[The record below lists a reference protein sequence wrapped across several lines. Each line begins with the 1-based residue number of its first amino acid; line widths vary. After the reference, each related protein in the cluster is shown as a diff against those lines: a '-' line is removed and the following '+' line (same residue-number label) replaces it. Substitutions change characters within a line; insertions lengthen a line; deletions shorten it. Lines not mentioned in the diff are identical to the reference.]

1 MRRTTTSLAGA
12 GAIALALA
20 LGVAGCTSDT
30 PAPQDVA
37 RQYAEGLARLDLT
50 GVPLDGVDAA
60 TATTR
65 LTSLAKPLTGTKPQ
79 VGVRQAGPDE
89 GESTTARLAVT
100 WPGTGA
106 KPWSYETTL
115 PLVKRDGTWR
125 AQWSPATVVAGAAE
139 GDTIR
144 AERTAARRGR
154 VLGAGGA
161 AIVQPRPVRR
171 VGVDKATVTP
181 EQALAAAPK
190 VAAFAGLTDAAA
202 YAARVRAAGP
212 RAFVEAI
219 VLRQGDPTLAR
230 LDALT
235 ASTPGVGV
243 VDAELPLAPT
253 RTFAKPIL
261 GTVGEATAE
270 VVERSKGAV
279 AAGDVVGL
287 SGLQQAQDATL
298 RGTPGLTV
306 SLVHAGTAKPVHST
320 EPVPG
325 RDVTTTLDV
334 ARQTRA
340 EQLLA
345 GIKPASALVAVRPS
359 TGEVVAAASGPG
371 GQGYSTATLGK
382 YAPGSTFK
390 IVSALAL
397 LRGGVTPTTPVP
409 CTRTLTVDGK
419 PFENYDAYPADGL
432 GQVPLSTAFAKSCN
446 TAFIA
451 SRDKASGD
459 ALPRAAASLGLTA
472 TPSAGVP
479 AYLGGVPAPGS
490 QVEAGSEMIG
500 QGEITA
506 SPLGMATVVA
516 SVVKGGPVT
525 PRIVIPTN
533 ETGATTPSASA
544 TPPTMATPSAA
555 TAQPVTAA
563 EAATLRTLMRGVVT
577 GGSGASL
584 EDLPGD
590 VIAKTGTAEFG
601 TTTPPKLHAWMV
613 AARGDLAVAVFVDE
627 GEGGSR
633 TAGPIL
639 RAYLQG

>member
-1 MRRTTTSLAGA
+1 MRRVTTSLAGA
-12 GAIALALA
+12 VATVLA
-20 LGVAGCTSDT
+20 LGTAAGCTTDT
-30 PAPQDVA
+30 PGPQDVA
-37 RQYAEGLARLDLT
+37 RRYAEGLARLDLA
-50 GVPLDGVDAA
+50 GVPLDGADAA

-65 LTSLAKPLTGTKPQ
+65 LTALTRPLATAKPQ
-79 VGVRQAGPDE
+79 VSVRQVGPDE
-89 GESTTARLAVT
+89 GDSTTARLAVT

-106 KPWSYETTL
+106 EPWTYETTL
-115 PLVKRDGTWR
+115 PLVRRDGTWR
-125 AQWSPATVVAGAAE
+125 ARWSPATVVPGAVD
-139 GDTIR
+139 GDTLR
-144 AERTAARRGR
+144 VQRLPAERGR
-154 VLGAGGA
+154 ILGAGGT

-171 VGVDKATVTP
+171 IGVDKARVTP

-190 VAAFAGLTDAAA
+190 VAAFAGLGDVAA
-202 YAARVRAAGP
+202 YTERVRAAGP

-253 RTFAKPIL
+253 RTFATPIL

-270 VVERSKGAV
+270 IVERSQGAIV
-279 AAGDVVGL
+279 AGDVVGL

-298 RGTPGLTV
+298 RGTPGLAV

-320 EPVPG
+320 RPLAG

-345 GIKPASALVAVRPS
+345 QVAPASAIVAIKPS

-371 GQGYSTATLGK
+371 GQGYSTATLGR

-390 IVSALAL
+390 VVSALAL
-397 LRGGVTPTTPVP
+397 LRAGLTPATTVP
-409 CTRTLTVDGK
+409 CTPTVTVDGK

-446 TAFIA
+446 TAFVA
-451 SRDKASGD
+451 SRDKAAGD

-479 AYLGGVPAPGS
+479 AYLGGVPAPGN
-490 QVEAGSEMIG
+490 QVEAAAEMIG

-516 SVVKGGPVT
+516 GVVKGGPVT

-533 ETGATTPSASA
+533 ETGATTPPS
-544 TPPTMATPSAA
+544 PP
-555 TAQPVTAA
+555 AQPLTPT
-563 EAATLRTLMRGVVT
+563 EAATLRALMRGVVT
-577 GGSGASL
+577 GGSGEAL
-584 EDLPGD
+584 ADLPGE

-601 TTTPPKLHAWMV
+601 TTTPPRLHAWMV

-639 RAYLQG
+639 EAYLKG